1 MTLIRFS
8 IDTGAGN
15 QATPIIPSHCQP
27 LTHKLDASNITY
39 PTSYDPLFL
48 ICLGQNLTDFNRID
62 CQSFANSL
70 DRGID
75 SLKVDRNSYQSLT
88 LPQQNLRLPALEFLT
103 LLRDICRAHPLC
115 TALFYP

>member
-1 MTLIRFS
+1 MITIRFL

-15 QATPIIPSHCQP
+15 QATPIISSHCQ
-27 LTHKLDASNITY
+27 LSNKLDTNNISY
-39 PTSYDPLFL
+39 PSSYDALFQ
-48 ICLGQNLTDFNRID
+48 ISLGQNLVDFNRSD

-75 SLKVDRNSYQSLT
+75 SLRVDRNSYQSLT
-88 LPQQNLRLPALEFLT
+88 LSQQNLRLPALDFLT

-115 TALFYP
+115 TVLFYP

>member
-1 MTLIRFS
+1 MTIIRFS

-15 QATPIIPSHCQP
+15 QATPIIPAYCQP
-27 LTHKLDASNITY
+27 QIHKLDAGNISYPSN
-39 PTSYDPLFL
+39 YDPLFL
-48 ICLGQNLTDFNRID
+48 ICLGQNLADFNRSD

-75 SLKVDRNSYQSLT
+75 SLRNDRGSYQSLP
-88 LPQQNLRLPALEFLT
+88 LNQQSLRLPALEFLV

-115 TALFYP
+115 TVFFYP